1 MLSSIVSS
9 KAFPNDGYNPSLLS
23 VTWLSKFKKPCVL
36 VREKGLTSHPE
47 PLARTTLRA
56 RVRTRLGARV
66 A

>member
-9 KAFPNDGYNPSLLS
+9 KAFPSDGYNPSLLS
-23 VTWLSKFKKPCVL
+23 VTWLRFKKPCVL
-36 VREKGLTSHPE
+36 VGEEGLTSHPE